1 MKEYRGVVEL
11 GDSRIVT
18 GKRPIY
24 IYSYIQ
30 VGDVGAGSASSMIK
44 QVGVCSGLNGKL
56 QLAVESGCE
65 IALYV
70 QKDYLIGITVNG
82 KTYATDFGGSGFIMS
97 IIALFC
103 LFTTPFMGFGILV
116 WSLVYFTYW
125 RTYTFTK
132 AAKKLPNVILI

>member
-11 GDSRIVT
+11 GDYRVAA
-18 GKRPIY
+18 GNRPIFV
-24 IYSYIQ
+24 YSYIQ
-30 VGDVGAGSASSMIK
+30 VGADLIK
-44 QVGVCSGLNGKL
+44 RVGVCSGLSGKL
-56 QLAVESGCE
+56 QLAVEAGCE

-103 LFTTPFMGFGILV
+103 LLTTPFMGFGILV
-116 WSLVYFTYW
+116 WGLVYFTYW